1 MDRIVDALY
10 LAVKRRPSPM
20 PTIDRATRDLL
31 FSDARTHNAWLD
43 RPVPDELLHE
53 LYDLAKMGPTGGNSQ
68 PMRLV
73 FVRSTA
79 AKERL
84 KPALAPG
91 NVDKTMKAPVTA
103 IVAHDLKFYE
113 KLARL
118 MPVLPGIGDHVAA
131 MPAPVR
137 ERMALQSASLQAAY
151 LILAA
156 RGLGLDCG
164 PMGGFDVAAVD
175 RLFFPDGERT
185 ANLLIN
191 LGYGD
196 GDKLFPRQPRL
207 SFDEACRIE

>member
-1 MDRIVDALY
+1 
-10 LAVKRRPSPM
+10 M
-20 PTIDRATRDLL
+20 PTLDQAQRNLL
-31 FSDARTHNAWLD
+31 FSDARTHNVWLD
-43 RPVPDELLHE
+43 RAVPDELLHE
-53 LYDLAKMGPTGGNSQ
+53 LYDLAKMGPTGANSQ

-73 FVRSTA
+73 FVRSAA

-91 NVDKTMKAPVTA
+91 NVDKTMNAPVTA

-113 KLARL
+113 KLAQL
-118 MPVLPGIGDHVAA
+118 MPVMPGLGEKMGA

-137 ERMALQSASLQAAY
+137 ERLALQSATLQAGY

-164 PMGGFDVAAVD
+164 PMAGFDVASVD
-175 RLFFPDGERT
+175 RAFCPDGEWSS
-185 ANLLIN
+185 NLLIN

-196 GDKLFPRQPRL
+196 ESKLFPRQPRL
-207 SFDEACRIE
+207 SFEEACRIE

>member
-1 MDRIVDALY
+1 
-10 LAVKRRPSPM
+10 M
-20 PTIDRATRDLL
+20 PTVDQAHRDLL
-31 FSDARTHNAWLD
+31 FSEARTYSAWLD

-53 LYDLAKMGPTGGNSQ
+53 LYDLARMGPTSANSQ

-73 FVRSTA
+73 FVRSAA

-91 NVDKTMKAPVTA
+91 NVDKTMNAPVTA
-103 IVAHDLKFYE
+103 IVAHDRKFYE
-113 KLARL
+113 KMSRL
-118 MPVLPGIGDHVAA
+118 MPGLPGVGDKLGA
-131 MPAPVR
+131 MPASVR
-137 ERMALQSASLQAAY
+137 ERLAFQSASLQAGY

-175 RLFFPDGERT
+175 RAFFPDGEWT
-185 ANLLIN
+185 SGLLIN

-196 GDKLFPRQPRL
+196 ASKLYPRQPRL
-207 SFDEACRIE
+207 EFKEACRIE